1 MTAAFPESLLS
12 AGIHF
17 AINSFVTALSEAAI
31 CSCHPFYFCST
42 RLGACLL
49 ITDVLRPEWQ
59 EKSNFNSYYEVFLW
73 DPEKTNDISSFS
85 PILSIKPL
93 INLSTLLS
101 ISHLHTLR
109 YIFFLLSQSFQPYKY
124 NCIVTQKAC
133 RAVVAGGGD
142 VPPSNSCHT
151 LTGDMSKPERG
162 EEQFKAARDSCESKC
177 CLPLVLRDT
186 YSVFQFRETC
196 KWL

>member
-1 MTAAFPESLLS
+1 MRSWKNKRHFIIFPHFINKSPHQSLHL
-12 AGIHF
+12 A
-17 AINSFVTALSEAAI
+17 V
-31 CSCHPFYFCST
+31 
-42 RLGACLL
+42 
-49 ITDVLRPEWQ
+49 
-59 EKSNFNSYYEVFLW
+59 
-73 DPEKTNDISSFS
+73 
-85 PILSIKPL
+85 
-93 INLSTLLS
+93 NLTPPHSTL
-101 ISHLHTLR
+101 H
-109 YIFFLLSQSFQPYKY
+109 FFLLSQSFQPYKH